1 MKIICN
7 AAPADGDSH
16 DSCAESVASG
26 GSGDA
31 SSETDN
37 VARTAGRALSRS
49 SHAWTRGDAVSF
61 SRVQLA
67 AAAASGRR
75 SPRSSASGQRRR
87 RRQRCQRIKTTTVP
101 ARIESEHTSATH
113 QPRVVGEL
121 KAIDVYF
128 EGLVTRSMT
137 AN

>member
-1 MKIICN
+1 M
-7 AAPADGDSH
+7 AANGCLISWAI
-16 DSCAESVASG
+16 
-26 GSGDA
+26 
-31 SSETDN
+31 
-37 VARTAGRALSRS
+37 
-49 SHAWTRGDAVSF
+49 DAVISPMLVRREF
-61 SRVQLA
+61 RRVQLA